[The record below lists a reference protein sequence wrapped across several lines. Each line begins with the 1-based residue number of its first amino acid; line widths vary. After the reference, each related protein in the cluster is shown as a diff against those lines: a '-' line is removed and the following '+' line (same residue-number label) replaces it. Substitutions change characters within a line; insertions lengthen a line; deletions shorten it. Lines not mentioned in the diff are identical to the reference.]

1 MRRLFYLFVTC
12 LFILTAGAV
21 LTACSSDDDQ
31 DIDDPAEVVVDPSET
46 DINVLLI
53 VSDNGKTSTG
63 LMYKSNEIYNPPHC
77 YLGQEIRWGNPHPV
91 YHMSFTANI
100 KDSDVFDALDFGFES
115 DQPMSFSN
123 LKAGDTFDSSQFD
136 ASASYT
142 PTWTEA
148 VMRVTAALSGNITVV
163 GTKKDGDKN
172 YIVLR
177 LTDLRFNSIDGSCVY
192 TVNGTVEYEIW
203 GNLFNTHGSEVNP

>member
-1 MRRLFYLFVTC
+1 MRRTIYLFATC
-12 LFILTAGAV
+12 LFILTAGAM

-46 DINVLLI
+46 DVAPSETDVNVLLI

-77 YLGQEIRWGNPHPV
+77 YIGQEIRWGNPHPV

-100 KDSDVFDALDFGFES
+100 KGSDVFDALGVSFES

-148 VMRVTAALSGNITVV
+148 VEKVAAALSGNITVV

-177 LTDLRFNSIDGSCVY
+177 LTNLRFNSIDGSCVY
-192 TVNGTVEYEIW
+192 AVSGTVEYEIW
-203 GNLFNTHGSEVNP
+203 S

>member
-1 MRRLFYLFVTC
+1 MRRMFYLFATC

-31 DIDDPAEVVVDPSET
+31 DIDDPAEVVVDPAET
-46 DINVLLI
+46 DVNVLLI
-53 VSDNGKTSTG
+53 VSDNGKTSMG

-77 YLGQEIRWGNPHPV
+77 YLGKEIRWGNPLPV

-100 KDSDVFDALDFGFES
+100 KGSDVFDGLGFSFES

-148 VMRVTAALSGNITVV
+148 VMRMAAALSGNITVV
-163 GTKKDGDKN
+163 GTKEDGDKN

-177 LTDLRFNSIDGSCVY
+177 LTDLRFNSIDHSCIY

-203 GNLFNTHGSEVNP
+203 N

>member
-1 MRRLFYLFVTC
+1 MRRMIYLFATC
-12 LFILTAGAV
+12 LLILTAGAM
-21 LTACSSDDDQ
+21 LTACSSDDDR
-31 DIDDPAEVVVDPSET
+31 DIDAPAEVVVDPAET
-46 DINVLLI
+46 DVNVLLI
-53 VSDNGKTSTG
+53 VSDNGKTSMG

-77 YLGQEIRWGNPHPV
+77 YLGKEIRWGNPLPV

-100 KDSDVFDALDFGFES
+100 KDSDVFDSLGFSFES

-148 VMRVTAALSGNITVV
+148 VMRMAAALSGNITVV
-163 GTKKDGDKN
+163 GTKEDGDKN

-177 LTDLRFNSIDGSCVY
+177 LTDLRFNSIDHSCIY

-203 GNLFNTHGSEVNP
+203 N

>member
-12 LFILTAGAV
+12 LYILTAGAV

-31 DIDDPAEVVVDPSET
+31 DIDDPAEVVVAPSET
-46 DINVLLI
+46 DVNVLLI
-53 VSDNGKTSTG
+53 VSDNGETSMG

-77 YLGQEIRWGNPHPV
+77 YLGREIRYNGGNPFTV
-91 YHMSFTANI
+91 YHMGFGANI
-100 KDSDVFDALDFGFES
+100 KGSNVFDSLTLGFES
-115 DQPMSFSN
+115 DRPMNFSN

-148 VMRVTAALSGNITVV
+148 VEKVTAALSGNITVV

-172 YIVLR
+172 YIVLK
-177 LTDLRFNSIDGSCVY
+177 LTDLRFNSIDRSCVY

-203 GNLFNTHGSEVNP
+203 S

>member
-1 MRRLFYLFVTC
+1 MRRMFYLFATC

-31 DIDDPAEVVVDPSET
+31 DIDDPAEVVVDPAET
-46 DINVLLI
+46 DVNVLLI
-53 VSDNGKTSTG
+53 VSDNGKTSMG

-77 YLGQEIRWGNPHPV
+77 YLGKEIRWGNPLPV
-91 YHMSFTANI
+91 YYMSFTANI
-100 KDSDVFDALDFGFES
+100 KGSDVFDGLGFSFES

-148 VMRVTAALSGNITVV
+148 VMRMAADS
-163 GTKKDGDKN
+163 
-172 YIVLR
+172 
-177 LTDLRFNSIDGSCVY
+177 VY
-192 TVNGTVEYEIW
+192 LCS
-203 GNLFNTHGSEVNP
+203 NLQKRKRRKEWKLY

>member
-1 MRRLFYLFVTC
+1 MDFVH
-12 LFILTAGAV
+12 
-21 LTACSSDDDQ
+21 
-31 DIDDPAEVVVDPSET
+31 
-46 DINVLLI
+46 
-53 VSDNGKTSTG
+53 
-63 LMYKSNEIYNPPHC
+63 NP
-77 YLGQEIRWGNPHPV
+77 LPV

-100 KDSDVFDALDFGFES
+100 KGSDVFDGLGFSFES

-123 LKAGDTFDSSQFD
+123 LKVGDTFDSSQFD

-148 VMRVTAALSGNITVV
+148 VMRMAAALSGNITVV
-163 GTKKDGDKN
+163 GTKEDGDKN

-177 LTDLRFNSIDGSCVY
+177 LTDLRFNSIDHSCIY

-203 GNLFNTHGSEVNP
+203 N